1 MNRKRDLLLI
11 SEAYKNQAYDRYKGI
26 EIEEFKIITPDRYSN
41 ILVQEREDIDN
52 WFLWKVIDTHISGN
66 VMGNGEVYPAPP
78 DRIVK
83 NFEKAIIIE
92 ARKVHLFTSTLYRF
106 PVVQETR
113 NVYLKFDH
121 KYEDIPKSRKEG
133 LLKAGGLNAYLEP
146 AESFRDYASKET
158 AGDFSELM
166 DEL

>member
-26 EIEEFKIITPDRYSN
+26 EIEEFKIITPDRYTS
-41 ILVQEREDIDN
+41 ILVQEREDINN
-52 WFLWKVIDTHISGN
+52 WFLWKVMDTHISGN
-66 VMGNGEVYPAPP
+66 VIGTGDVYPKPL
-78 DRIVK
+78 DKIVAHW
-83 NFEKAIIIE
+83 EKAIIIE
-92 ARKVHLFTSTLYRF
+92 ARKVNLFTSTLYRF

-133 LLKAGGLNAYLEP
+133 LFKAGGLNAYLEP
-146 AESFRDYASKET
+146 AESFRDYASKGT
-158 AGDFSELM
+158 ADNFSELM